1 MINYVRLERFK
12 CFLDETIPIAP
23 LTILAGANNTGK
35 SSVIQSLLLLKQT
48 VQTSGIK
55 NSEKANNTKKTVK
68 KGDSVVEFDII
79 IPSSGST
86 HQTIYLQPEQWTIS
100 INGPLIHIG
109 NAWDIFCQNS
119 GADDITI
126 SLGIREHPDKILKL
140 KLLYDV
146 KNSETHHM
154 KTENNEDFALLH
166 DLLSE
171 IRFTHIGAMR
181 TGPQLLFPTSNELT
195 WSMSVGNMGQYTV
208 HCLHQFGKDKIAI
221 DKLVYEGAKSK
232 TLSYQTEQYM
242 NYLIPG
248 IIFQYKKISEA
259 DYFTMGIRDYEQ
271 NTEYFRPTNVGFGIT
286 YCLPIVVAALM
297 SRAGDVL
304 ICENP
309 ESHLHPEAQSRLG
322 MFLSRVADAGIQV
335 ILETHSD
342 HIFNGVR
349 LAVKNGVINKSAVA
363 INSFDRS
370 HAVSNPVIDQNGRM
384 DLWPKGFFD
393 QIEIDLMELL

>member
-12 CFLDETIPIAP
+12 CFLDETIPIAN

-48 VQTSGIK
+48 VQTSGFK
-55 NSEKANNTKKTVK
+55 RS
-68 KGDSVVEFDII
+68 DFYDII
-79 IPSSGST
+79 EP
-86 HQTIYLQPEQWTIS
+86 WTIL

-126 SLGIREHPDKILKL
+126 SLGISEHPDKISKL

-146 KNSETHHM
+146 KNSGTHHM
-154 KTENNEDFALLH
+154 NAENNGDFAILH

-171 IRFTHIGAMR
+171 IRFSYVGAMR
-181 TGPQLLFPTSNELT
+181 TGAQLLYPTSDEPT
-195 WSMSVGNMGQYTV
+195 WNMTVGNMGQYTI
-208 HCLHQFGKDKIAI
+208 HCLHQFGKEKIKMS
-221 DKLVYEGAKSK
+221 KLSYKGAKSQ

-242 NYLIPG
+242 NDFIPG
-248 IIFQYKKISEA
+248 IFFQYNKITEA
-259 DYFTMGIRDYEQ
+259 DFFTMGIRDYE
-271 NTEYFRPTNVGFGIT
+271 NSLEFFRPTNVGFGIT

-297 SRAGDVL
+297 SGPGDVL

-322 MFLSRVADAGIQV
+322 MFLARVADAGIQV

-342 HIFNGVR
+342 HILNGIR
-349 LAVKNGVINKSAVA
+349 IAVKKGIIKSSAVA
-363 INSFDRS
+363 INSFDRNHS
-370 HAVSNPVIDQNGRM
+370 VSTPIIDENGRI